1 MLKILQKI
9 LKYTKKITIEFIK
22 KSFFKMN
29 IYIYISKYDI
39 EKQQNK

>member
-29 IYIYISKYDI
+29 IYIYIKIRYR
-39 EKQQNK
+39 ETTK